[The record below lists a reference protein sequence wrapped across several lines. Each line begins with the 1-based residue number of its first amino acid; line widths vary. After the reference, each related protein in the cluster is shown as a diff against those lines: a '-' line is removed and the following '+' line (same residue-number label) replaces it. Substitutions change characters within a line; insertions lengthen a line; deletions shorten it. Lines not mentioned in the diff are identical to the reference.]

1 MFVHMCIHMPVHT
14 CAWCVHTHVPL
25 HTTHQLCVNICLMC
39 MEVSDSLTAYVCMQI
54 HILTCLHVD
63 ICIKAVVIQLCAHM
77 ALCSYDVSSYLCI
90 HEGVHA
96 LLPAVSSRAKMAV

>member
-1 MFVHMCIHMPVHT
+1 
-14 CAWCVHTHVPL
+14 
-25 HTTHQLCVNICLMC
+25 MC

-63 ICIKAVVIQLCAHM
+63 ICIKAEVTQLCAHM

-90 HEGVHA
+90 DEGVHA